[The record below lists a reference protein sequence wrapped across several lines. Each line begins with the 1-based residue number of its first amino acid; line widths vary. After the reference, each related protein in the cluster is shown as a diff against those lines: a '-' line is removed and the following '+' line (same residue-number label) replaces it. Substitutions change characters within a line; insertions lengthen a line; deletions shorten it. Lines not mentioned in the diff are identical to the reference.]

1 MLRNSGATFSSFL
14 YRRRRRLLFSSLPN
28 MDTYYHGHGI
38 LLTKKPYIVA
48 TFLRT
53 LQLTLKSFIFLLLNV
68 ELRRRLR
75 RGELR
80 QPLKLEDSA
89 VRQACGVLAGF

>member
-1 MLRNSGATFSSFL
+1 
-14 YRRRRRLLFSSLPN
+14 

-38 LLTKKPYIVA
+38 LLTKKP
-48 TFLRT
+48 
-53 LQLTLKSFIFLLLNV
+53 QLTLKSFIFLLLNV
-68 ELRRRLR
+68 ELRCCLR

-89 VRQACGVLAGF
+89 VRQARSVLAGF